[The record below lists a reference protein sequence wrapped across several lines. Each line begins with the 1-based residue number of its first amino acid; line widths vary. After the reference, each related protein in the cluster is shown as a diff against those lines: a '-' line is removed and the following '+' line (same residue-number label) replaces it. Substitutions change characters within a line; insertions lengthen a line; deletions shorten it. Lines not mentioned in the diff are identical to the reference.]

1 MIGFL
6 IVTEHG
12 CGERGEVLFPAAVL
26 QRRGARFLA
35 LRLVTVF
42 AQSLAVQL
50 NAVRIM
56 HDTVEDAIGERGIAN
71 LLMLAFHG
79 QLRSENQR
87 ARLIAVFANFPE
99 VTAFRFNE
107 RRHE

>member
-1 MIGFL
+1 
-6 IVTEHG
+6 
-12 CGERGEVLFPAAVL
+12 
-26 QRRGARFLA
+26 
-35 LRLVTVF
+35 
-42 AQSLAVQL
+42 
-50 NAVRIM
+50 M